1 MPIQGQ
7 FEYKYILIFKFPWAS
22 PTTWQ
27 QQSLFWPWEK
37 FISLTHVR
45 WTSDITTSP
54 YPNSPK
60 IKMVGKKPYIYIQP
74 EITVWEQLQSCHS
87 WSFHFIHSCCCFNAM
102 SVVQNLP
109 WQGVMFKAIL
119 LSKER
124 GSRHKTEVKWDM
136 TISSIQHTLEVR
148 KVVPILNLVK
158 WKKCN
163 GIYIC
168 FY

>member
-7 FEYKYILIFKFPWAS
+7 FEYKYILIFKFPCAS

-54 YPNSPK
+54 HLNIPK
-60 IKMVGKKPYIYIQP
+60 IKMVGKKPHIY
-74 EITVWEQLQSCHS
+74 
-87 WSFHFIHSCCCFNAM
+87 WSFHFIRSCCCFNAM

-109 WQGVMFKAIL
+109 WQGVMFKATL

-136 TISSIQHTLEVR
+136 TIFCIQHTLEVR
-148 KVVPILNLVK
+148 KVVPILNLVE

-163 GIYIC
+163 GICIC